1 MLGHSRTRRAAY
13 RMLYIK
19 YEASLCFKKIRESQR
34 LVQILLTLLGDIVAL
49 LSFCILGPDAIP
61 IPFQVFPVFCIQRV
75 RNSQPEWL
83 LILLCGTLR
92 QTCPLK
98 SKPHGKYG
106 ERRRRE
112 WVARSHLL
120 FFFFFKLG
128 TALQKQF
135 IVMTPS
141 IYSGE
146 KTGTR
151 WGDKW
156 RHRQVVWKTH

>member
-34 LVQILLTLLGDIVAL
+34 LVQILLILHGNIVAL
-49 LSFCILGPDAIP
+49 LSFCILGPDAIH
-61 IPFQVFPVFCIQRV
+61 IPFQVFAVFCMQRV
-75 RNSQPEWL
+75 HNSQPEWL

-92 QTCPLK
+92 QTSPLK

-112 WVARSHLL
+112 WAARSHLL
-120 FFFFFKLG
+120 FFFFF
-128 TALQKQF
+128 
-135 IVMTPS
+135 
-141 IYSGE
+141 
-146 KTGTR
+146 
-151 WGDKW
+151 
-156 RHRQVVWKTH
+156 